1 MDGPSKY
8 SIWFVGK
15 SAVVGELSLDE
26 TVDFC
31 PAGWVI
37 LKKSKALFWFYF
49 IDIYIYIYIFFFFC
63 LFVFFCFF
71 LLCFVE
77 CVKCNVILEKLV

>member
-15 SAVVGELSLDE
+15 SAVARELSLDE

-49 IDIYIYIYIFFFFC
+49 IFFLFF
-63 LFVFFCFF
+63 LFF

>member
-15 SAVVGELSLDE
+15 SAVARELSLDE

-37 LKKSKALFWFYF
+37 LNKSKALFWFYF
-49 IDIYIYIYIFFFFC
+49 IDIYIFFC
-63 LFVFFCFF
+63 CCFF
-71 LLCFVE
+71 LLYFVE
-77 CVKCNVILEKLV
+77 CVKCNAILEKLV

>member
-15 SAVVGELSLDE
+15 SAVAGELSLDE

-49 IDIYIYIYIFFFFC
+49 IFF
-63 LFVFFCFF
+63 FVFFVFF
-71 LLCFVE
+71 ALFC
-77 CVKCNVILEKLV
+77 

>member
-15 SAVVGELSLDE
+15 SAVAGELSLDE

-37 LKKSKALFWFYF
+37 LKKSKALFLFYF
-49 IDIYIYIYIFFFFC
+49 IDIYIYFIFF
-63 LFVFFCFF
+63 LFLFF

>member
-15 SAVVGELSLDE
+15 SAVAGELSLDE

-37 LKKSKALFWFYF
+37 LKKSKALFLFYF
-49 IDIYIYIYIFFFFC
+49 IYIYIYIFFF
-63 LFVFFCFF
+63 LFLFF

>member
-15 SAVVGELSLDE
+15 YAVAGELSLDE

-49 IDIYIYIYIFFFFC
+49 IDIYIFF
-63 LFVFFCFF
+63 VVVFF
-71 LLCFVE
+71 LLYFVE
-77 CVKCNVILEKLV
+77 CVKCNAILEKLV

>member
-15 SAVVGELSLDE
+15 SAVARELSLDE

-37 LKKSKALFWFYF
+37 LKKSKAVLVLFY
-49 IDIYIYIYIFFFFC
+49 
-63 LFVFFCFF
+63 
-71 LLCFVE
+71 
-77 CVKCNVILEKLV
+77 

>member
-15 SAVVGELSLDE
+15 SAVSGELSLDE

-37 LKKSKALFWFYF
+37 LKESKALFWFYF
-49 IDIYIYIYIFFFFC
+49 IDIYIYIFFFF
-63 LFVFFCFF
+63 LFFLFF

>member
-15 SAVVGELSLDE
+15 SAVAGELPLDE

-37 LKKSKALFWFYF
+37 LKMSKALFWFYF
-49 IDIYIYIYIFFFFC
+49 IDIYIYIYF
-63 LFVFFCFF
+63 LFLFF

-77 CVKCNVILEKLV
+77 CVKCNAILEKLV

>member
-15 SAVVGELSLDE
+15 SAVAGELPLDE

-49 IDIYIYIYIFFFFC
+49 IDIYIYI
-63 LFVFFCFF
+63 LFF

>member
-1 MDGPSKY
+1 MSQQG
-8 SIWFVGK
+8 GK
-15 SAVVGELSLDE
+15 SAVAGELSLDE

-49 IDIYIYIYIFFFFC
+49 IDIYIYI
-63 LFVFFCFF
+63 FFCFCF
-71 LLCFVE
+71 FGSVLLSV
-77 CVKCNVILEKLV
+77 

>member
-8 SIWFVGK
+8 SSWFVGK
-15 SAVVGELSLDE
+15 SAVAGELSLDE

-37 LKKSKALFWFYF
+37 LKKSKALFLFYF
-49 IDIYIYIYIFFFFC
+49 IDIYIYIFF
-63 LFVFFCFF
+63 LFLFF

>member
-15 SAVVGELSLDE
+15 SAVAGELPLDE

-49 IDIYIYIYIFFFFC
+49 IDIYIYIYIYIYFFFVFV
-63 LFVFFCFF
+63 FVFFALFC
-71 LLCFVE
+71 
-77 CVKCNVILEKLV
+77 

>member
-15 SAVVGELSLDE
+15 SAVAGELSLDE

-37 LKKSKALFWFYF
+37 LKKSKAQFWFYF
-49 IDIYIYIYIFFFFC
+49 IDIYIFF
-63 LFVFFCFF
+63 VVDFF
-71 LLCFVE
+71 LLYFVE
-77 CVKCNVILEKLV
+77 CVKCNAILEKLV

>member
-15 SAVVGELSLDE
+15 SAVAGELSLDE

-49 IDIYIYIYIFFFFC
+49 IDIYIYIYIYFFF
-63 LFVFFCFF
+63 LFVCFF
-71 LLCFVE
+71 LFFFALFC
-77 CVKCNVILEKLV
+77 

>member
-15 SAVVGELSLDE
+15 SAVAGELSLDE

-49 IDIYIYIYIFFFFC
+49 IFFLFF
-63 LFVFFCFF
+63 LFF

>member
-15 SAVVGELSLDE
+15 SAVAGELSLDE

-37 LKKSKALFWFYF
+37 LKKSKALFWFYL
-49 IDIYIYIYIFFFFC
+49 IYIYIFFFVF
-63 LFVFFCFF
+63 FVFFALFC
-71 LLCFVE
+71 
-77 CVKCNVILEKLV
+77 

>member
-15 SAVVGELSLDE
+15 SAVAGELSLDE

-49 IDIYIYIYIFFFFC
+49 IDIYIYIYIYIV
-63 LFVFFCFF
+63 FVF
-71 LLCFVE
+71 LLYFVE
-77 CVKCNVILEKLV
+77 CVKCNAILEKLV

>member
-15 SAVVGELSLDE
+15 SAVAGELPLDE

-37 LKKSKALFWFYF
+37 LKKSKALFLFYF
-49 IDIYIYIYIFFFFC
+49 IDIYIYIFF
-63 LFVFFCFF
+63 LFLFF

>member
-49 IDIYIYIYIFFFFC
+49 IDIYIYIYIYFFF
-63 LFVFFCFF
+63 LFVCFF
-71 LLCFVE
+71 LFFFALFC
-77 CVKCNVILEKLV
+77 

>member
-15 SAVVGELSLDE
+15 SAVAGELSLDE

-49 IDIYIYIYIFFFFC
+49 IDIYIYIYIFV
-63 LFVFFCFF
+63 FVFFCFF
-71 LLCFVE
+71 CSVLLSV
-77 CVKCNVILEKLV
+77 

>member
-8 SIWFVGK
+8 SIWFVRE
-15 SAVVGELSLDE
+15 SAVAGELSLDE

-49 IDIYIYIYIFFFFC
+49 IDIYIYIFFFC
-63 LFVFFCFF
+63 LFVCFFFCSV
-71 LLCFVE
+71 LLSV
-77 CVKCNVILEKLV
+77 

>member
-15 SAVVGELSLDE
+15 SAVAGELSLDE

-49 IDIYIYIYIFFFFC
+49 IDIYIFFC
-63 LFVFFCFF
+63 FVFFFALFC
-71 LLCFVE
+71 
-77 CVKCNVILEKLV
+77 

>member
-15 SAVVGELSLDE
+15 SAVAGELSLDE

-49 IDIYIYIYIFFFFC
+49 IDIYIYIYIHIFF
-63 LFVFFCFF
+63 LFLFLFF

>member
-8 SIWFVGK
+8 SIWFVRK
-15 SAVVGELSLDE
+15 SAVAGELSLDE

-37 LKKSKALFWFYF
+37 LKKSKALFWFYL
-49 IDIYIYIYIFFFFC
+49 IYIYIYFFF
-63 LFVFFCFF
+63 LFLIF

>member
-37 LKKSKALFWFYF
+37 LKKSKALLWF
-49 IDIYIYIYIFFFFC
+49 
-63 LFVFFCFF
+63 
-71 LLCFVE
+71 
-77 CVKCNVILEKLV
+77 

>member
-15 SAVVGELSLDE
+15 SAVAGELPLDE

-37 LKKSKALFWFYF
+37 LKMSKALFWFYF
-49 IDIYIYIYIFFFFC
+49 IDIYIYIYIYI
-63 LFVFFCFF
+63 FVFFCFF
-71 LLCFVE
+71 CSVLLSV
-77 CVKCNVILEKLV
+77 

>member
-15 SAVVGELSLDE
+15 SAVAGELSLDE

-37 LKKSKALFWFYF
+37 LKKSKALFWFYL
-49 IDIYIYIYIFFFFC
+49 IYIYIYIFFFF
-63 LFVFFCFF
+63 FCFF
-71 LLCFVE
+71 CSVLLSV
-77 CVKCNVILEKLV
+77 

>member
-15 SAVVGELSLDE
+15 SAVAGELSLDE

-37 LKKSKALFWFYF
+37 LKKSKALFLFYF
-49 IDIYIYIYIFFFFC
+49 IDIYIYFFFV
-63 LFVFFCFF
+63 FVFFCSV
-71 LLCFVE
+71 LLSV
-77 CVKCNVILEKLV
+77 

>member
-1 MDGPSKY
+1 MSQQG
-8 SIWFVGK
+8 GK
-15 SAVVGELSLDE
+15 SAVAGELSLDE

-49 IDIYIYIYIFFFFC
+49 IDIYIYIYIFFFF
-63 LFVFFCFF
+63 VFFW
-71 LLCFVE
+71 LCFVE

>member
-15 SAVVGELSLDE
+15 SAVAGELSLDE

-49 IDIYIYIYIFFFFC
+49 IDIYFFFV
-63 LFVFFCFF
+63 FVFFALFC
-71 LLCFVE
+71 
-77 CVKCNVILEKLV
+77 